1 MNVSELIEYLLGFD
15 PETEVI
21 LQRDS
26 EGNGF
31 SPLAGVDVGYY
42 VPDSTWSGHFY
53 DPDWTDEDNC
63 MDDDE
68 FAEMQNRPKSI
79 VLFPVN

>member
-31 SPLAGVDVGYY
+31 SPLAGVDVG
-42 VPDSTWSGHFY
+42 
-53 DPDWTDEDNC
+53 
-63 MDDDE
+63 
-68 FAEMQNRPKSI
+68 
-79 VLFPVN
+79 